1 MGLCKFCND
10 ATYSGC
16 ICNDCEEPLII
27 HYLYHF
33 RKNTVGAYPY
43 KCNGSNKKLVYKKK
57 SKGYIDLSNAGNY
70 EPEIYKNIIAIVTT
84 AQPAQDMS
92 KTMIYT
98 TEELPAIKLITEE
111 DISPITGYVTNKSL
125 FKYYLTTPKDNI
137 NSIVSIQF
145 VEKKKL
151 ELI

>member
-1 MGLCKFCND
+1 
-10 ATYSGC
+10 
-16 ICNDCEEPLII
+16 
-27 HYLYHF
+27 
-33 RKNTVGAYPY
+33 
-43 KCNGSNKKLVYKKK
+43 
-57 SKGYIDLSNAGNY
+57 
-70 EPEIYKNIIAIVTT
+70 
-84 AQPAQDMS
+84 
-92 KTMIYT
+92 MIYT